1 MEQIKAG
8 YSRVCF
14 SPDKAVNMNSVKIG
28 ETVYEDIYTTALYLE
43 QGETRTLVI
52 HMDVRN
58 VYTYFSNTVRPMI
71 TEATGVPTENIF
83 LHTPHNHSSPDC
95 SAENNP
101 TIIDWRERI
110 GFPAIV
116 KAAVEAVADAKE
128 IVSMEGAEKL
138 APQVSFV
145 RRYLMEDGNWCAIG
159 NPSKVPKVAHES
171 DADRMLRAVRIR
183 RESGKDIVLVS
194 YQTHAAGALG
204 ARPTEINADFVGSL
218 RDTVEADGTC
228 LAMYLQGACGDV
240 NNSTRIQSEKHLV
253 VPYEQVGV
261 TLGKTALEALENAK
275 PMDFSRLQ
283 IMTTTLTCHTNHAT
297 DHLVEACRA
306 IQEQKDPEVRRQMC
320 EELGVCSFAEP
331 GMIIRRSTFAETE
344 EMPLATLALGDLAFG
359 FFPFEMFHTNG
370 QQLRAASPFPM
381 TFPCGYS
388 LTYLGYMPT
397 CNAVPHGGYEVFMCR
412 YVPGT
417 GEHVVL
423 KLAAMMQDMMKE
435 RG

>member
-1 MEQIKAG
+1 MEVIKAG

-14 SPDKAVNMNSVKIG
+14 SPDKAVNMNSTKIG

-43 QGETRTLVI
+43 QGETRVLI
-52 HMDVRN
+52 IGMDVRN

-71 TEATGVPTENIF
+71 TEATGVPSENIF

-101 TIIDWRERI
+101 TVIDWRERI

-116 KAAVEAVADAKE
+116 EAAKNAVENASAVTA
-128 IVSMEGAEKL
+128 MEGAEKL

-159 NPSKVPKVAHES
+159 NKSKVPKVAHES
-171 DADRMLRAVRIR
+171 DADRLLRAVRIT
-183 RESGKDIVLVS
+183 REEGKDIVLVS

-204 ARPTEINADFVGSL
+204 VRPTEINADFVGAL
-218 RDTVEADGTC
+218 RDTVEAEGDC

-240 NNSTRIQSEKHLV
+240 NNSTRIQSEKHLQV
-253 VPYEQVGV
+253 SYEQVGV
-261 TLGKTALEALENAK
+261 ALGETAKEALKNAK

-283 IMTTTLTCHTNHAT
+283 VMAATLTCHTNHAT

-306 IQEQKDPEVRRQMC
+306 IQEQEDPEKRQQMC
-320 EELGVCSFAEP
+320 DALGLCSFAEP
-331 GMIIRRSTFAETE
+331 GMIIRRSGFAPTE
-344 EMPLATLALGDLAFG
+344 EMPLAAVALGDLAFG
-359 FFPFEMFHTNG
+359 FFPFEMFNTNG
-370 QQLRAASPFPM
+370 VQLRAASPFAM

-388 LTYLGYMPT
+388 LTYLGYMPS

-417 GEHVVL
+417 GEQVVL
-423 KLAAMMQDMMKE
+423 KLAAMLQELKNE

>member
-1 MEQIKAG
+1 METIKVG
-8 YSRVCF
+8 YCRECF

-28 ETVYEDIYTTALYLE
+28 ETVYEDIYATALYLE
-43 QGETRTLVI
+43 QGATRALI
-52 HMDVRN
+52 IGMDVRN

-71 TEATGVPTENIF
+71 EEATGVPAGNIF

-101 TIIDWRERI
+101 NIIDWRERI

-116 KAAVEAVADAKE
+116 KAAVNAVADASP
-128 IVSMEGAEKL
+128 ITAMEGGELL

-171 DADRMLRAVRIR
+171 DADRMLRAVRIT
-183 RESGKDIVLVS
+183 RETGKDIVLVS

-204 ARPTEINADFVGSL
+204 ARPGVINADFVGSL
-218 RDTVEADGTC
+218 RDTVEAEGDC

-253 VPYEQVGV
+253 VPYEEVGI
-261 TLGKTALEALENAK
+261 TLGKTAIEALKNPK

-283 IMTTTLTCHTNHAT
+283 VLTDTLTCTVNHGT
-297 DHLVEACRA
+297 DHLVEACRK
-306 IQEQKDPEVRRQMC
+306 IQAQEDPEVRRQMC
-320 EELGVCSFAEP
+320 EELGVCAFAEP

-344 EMPLATLALGDLAFG
+344 QMPLATVALGDLAFG
-359 FFPFEMFHTNG
+359 FFPFEMFNTNG
-370 QQLRAASPFPM
+370 KQLRAASAFPM

-388 LTYLGYMPT
+388 LTYLGYMPSCT
-397 CNAVPHGGYEVFMCR
+397 AVPHGGYEVFMCR

-417 GEHVVL
+417 GEQVVL
-423 KLAAMMQDMMKE
+423 KLAAMLQEMKNE
-435 RG
+435 RN